1 MEAVIAILVL
11 IGVLS
16 VTGVLPEK
24 SQPSAAE
31 KVQAQPLANSRP
43 EVRPGCDQHEPVYR
57 DLTAPY
63 RHRRSLDAAAN
74 TEGRCDD

>member
-24 SQPSAAE
+24 SQPSAVE
-31 KVQAQPLANSRP
+31 KVQAQPLAISRP
-43 EVRPGCDQHEPVYR
+43 KVRLGCGPREPVYR

-63 RHRRSLDAAAN
+63 QNLISLDAAAN